1 LLRKGEKAKGEGLKF
16 QLSTSYME
24 PVYILGGGRT
34 DFKRNLKKEG
44 KTIRHLITEAGKK
57 AIDDA
62 NIDPA
67 QIQAGAVGNFNAGQ
81 FTKQLQLGAFIPEID
96 PKLRGIPTMHTEAAC
111 ASGALSVLLGAQWV
125 MGGFYDAV
133 LVIGAEQQ
141 KTMSSLDGSDVL
153 GAAADYHN
161 EKPEY
166 GDFMFP
172 KLFGRIA
179 QIYIDKYGASEADLA
194 QVAWKNYAHAK
205 LNPLAQMRD
214 ADVTIDYASQ
224 VSEKNPSVAPPLK
237 VTDCSQI
244 TDGAASVVL
253 VSRKFLERLGRDP
266 KQMARLLGFGH
277 STDYLPLNKKDAPT
291 FSIARKAAEK
301 AFGMANLKPRDMQGA
316 EVHDCFSITEIVAY
330 EILGLAEPGKGA
342 ELAKSGVTTLPQVRN
357 QKSGTLPFEIPVNTG
372 GGLIGDGHPV
382 GATGVRQV
390 VEAYQHLTGQAGA
403 RQIENAK
410 RFLTFNMG
418 GSLTTSVAMIWG
430 RD

>member
-1 LLRKGEKAKGEGLKF
+1 
-16 QLSTSYME
+16 ME

-34 DFKRNLKKEG
+34 DFKRNMKKEG

-62 NIDPA
+62 KIDPA
-67 QIQAGAVGNFNAGQ
+67 EIQAGAVGNFNAGQ

-111 ASGALSVLLGAQWV
+111 ASGALSVLLGAQWI

-133 LVIGAEQQ
+133 LVVGAEQQ

-179 QIYIDKYGASEADLA
+179 QIYIDKYGVKESDLA
-194 QVAWKNYAHAK
+194 TVAWKNYAHAK

-214 ADVTIDYASQ
+214 ADITIDYASQ

-244 TDGAASVVL
+244 TDGAASLVL
-253 VSRKFLERLGRDP
+253 VSEKYLERIGRD
-266 KQMARLLGFGH
+266 KGKTARLLGFGH
-277 STDYLPLNKKDAPT
+277 TTDYLPLDKKHAPT
-291 FSIARKAAEK
+291 FSTARKAAEN
-301 AFGMANLKPRDMQGA
+301 AFAMAKLKTRDIQGA

-342 ELAKSGVTTLPQVRN
+342 ELAKSGATALPQVRHE
-357 QKSGTLPFEIPVNTG
+357 KMKGKIDIEIPVNAG

>member
-1 LLRKGEKAKGEGLKF
+1 
-16 QLSTSYME
+16 ME
-24 PVYILGGGRT
+24 SVYILGSGRT

-44 KTIRHLITEAGKK
+44 KTIRHLITEAGKR

-266 KQMARLLGFGH
+266 KQTARLLGFGH

-357 QKSGTLPFEIPVNTG
+357 QTSGTLPFEIPVNTG

-390 VEAYQHLTGQAGA
+390 VEAYQHLSGQAGA
-403 RQIENAK
+403 SAGRLARVRSRTRNVFSPSTWAAV
-410 RFLTFNMG
+410 
-418 GSLTTSVAMIWG
+418 SLLPWL
-430 RD
+430 

>member
-1 LLRKGEKAKGEGLKF
+1 MSE
-16 QLSTSYME
+16 S
-24 PVYILGGGRT
+24 VYILGGGRT

-44 KTIRHLITEAGKK
+44 KTIRHVIIEAGKK

-62 NIDPA
+62 KIDPA
-67 QIQAGAVGNFNAGQ
+67 EIQAGAVGNFNAGQ

-111 ASGALSVLLGAQWV
+111 ASGALSVLLGAEWI
-125 MGGFYDAV
+125 MGGFYDVV
-133 LVIGAEQQ
+133 LVVGAEQQ

-194 QVAWKNYAHAK
+194 LVAWKNYAHAK

-214 ADVTIDYASQ
+214 ADLTLDCASQ
-224 VSEKNPSVAPPLK
+224 VS
-237 VTDCSQI
+237 DCSQI
-244 TDGAASVVL
+244 TDGAASLVL
-253 VSRKFLERLGRDP
+253 VSGKYLDKIGRD
-266 KQMARLLGFGH
+266 KNKTARLFGYGH
-277 STDYLPLNKKDAPT
+277 TTDYLPLDKKDAPT

-301 AFGMANLKPRDMQGA
+301 AFRMANLTPRDLHGA

-330 EILGLAEPGKGA
+330 EILGLAQSGKGV
-342 ELAKSGVTTLPQVRN
+342 ELVKSGATALPQVRTE
-357 QKSGTLPFEIPVNTG
+357 KFKGPFKIPVNVG
-372 GGLIGDGHPV
+372 GGLIADGHPV

-390 VEAYQHLTGQAGA
+390 FEAYQQLTEQAGA
-403 RQIENAK
+403 RQIESAK
-410 RFLTFNMG
+410 RFLTF
-418 GSLTTSVAMIWG
+418 
-430 RD
+430 

>member
-1 LLRKGEKAKGEGLKF
+1 MNE
-16 QLSTSYME
+16 
-24 PVYILGGGRT
+24 VYILGGSRT

-44 KTIRHLITEAGKK
+44 KTIRDLITEVGRSAIADAKIDAGEIK
-57 AIDDA
+57 
-62 NIDPA
+62 
-67 QIQAGAVGNFNAGQ
+67 AGAVGNFNAGQ
-81 FTKQLQLGAFIPEID
+81 FTKQLHLGAFIPEID

-111 ASGALSVLLGAQWV
+111 ASGALSVLLGAQWI
-125 MGGFYDAV
+125 MGGFYDVV
-133 LVIGAEQQ
+133 LVVGAEQQ

-153 GAAADYHN
+153 GAAADYHI

-172 KLFGRIA
+172 KLFGKIA
-179 QIYIDKYGASEADLA
+179 QIYIDKYRASEGDLA

-214 ADVTIDYASQ
+214 ADVTVDYASQ

-244 TDGAASVVL
+244 TDGAASLVL
-253 VSRKFLERLGRDP
+253 VSGKFLERAGRDP
-266 KQMARLLGFGH
+266 KKTARLLGFGH
-277 STDYLPLNKKDAPT
+277 TTDYLALEKKDAPT
-291 FSIARKAAEK
+291 FSTARKAAEN
-301 AFGMANLKPRDMQGA
+301 AFSMANLKPRDMQGA
-316 EVHDCFSITEIVAY
+316 EVHDCFSITEILAY

-342 ELAKSGVTTLPQVRN
+342 ELAKSGATALPQVRN
-357 QKSGTLPFEIPVNTG
+357 GTSGKLPFEIPVNAG

-390 VEAYQHLTGQAGA
+390 FEAYQQLTTQAGA
-403 RQIENAK
+403 RQIENVK

-430 RD
+430 RE